1 MFCLFRGAIDSTQ
14 NVFEPNEPLNQ
25 QIIDGIGNQIRMS
38 ENDVNSLNKAYS
50 CNGRVSTNGGGNF
63 KVFMKVT
70 VH

>member
-14 NVFEPNEPLNQ
+14 NVIEPKNQLDPWILN
-25 QIIDGIGNQIRMS
+25 GIGNQIRMS
-38 ENDVNSLNKAYS
+38 ENDIKSLNKAYS

-63 KVFMKVT
+63 KVFMKVA

>member
-14 NVFEPNEPLNQ
+14 NVIEPRDQLDQ

-38 ENDVNSLNKAYS
+38 ENDKKSLNKAYS
-50 CNGRVSTNGGGNF
+50 CNGNVSTNGGGNL